1 MRSFVSCFSFRRVC
15 VCVSCVCRNSDTSLT
30 MSLYLYPFYAYYHC
44 HRCSPIYPPPFPPP
58 SSPSALPFH
67 APLAYLL
74 ALILHPMMLAGWQV
88 YPFLFCPCQSFVLLW
103 LVVYVVC
110 GWGEKCCCL
119 SLVLLILRSYNLAFI
134 HSFMRAS
141 IRLIWYRCQ
150 GDREGEGTGGRRG
163 RRKPS

>member
-1 MRSFVSCFSFRRVC
+1 MCLVC
-15 VCVSCVCRNSDTSLT
+15 VQKFRYLLNYVLIPLSFLRLLLPLPPLQSYLPTSLPT
-30 MSLYLYPFYAYYHC
+30 PFLPLRTSLP
-44 HRCSPIYPPPFPPP
+44 R
-58 SSPSALPFH
+58 
-67 APLAYLL
+67 PLAYLL